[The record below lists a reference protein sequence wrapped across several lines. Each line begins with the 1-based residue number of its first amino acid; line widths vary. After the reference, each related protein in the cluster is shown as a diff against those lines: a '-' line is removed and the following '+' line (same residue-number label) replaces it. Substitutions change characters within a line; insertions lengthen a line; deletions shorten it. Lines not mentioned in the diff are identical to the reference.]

1 MPGHARSLP
10 ELGRRPVRCGGYPRT
25 GPFDYGSGDDAGAR
39 ADGEPGGVV
48 APGPGAWSWADGPIE
63 PDAFRPSA
71 MDRIRRSGPGAML
84 AAAMLGLAEVIEGRP
99 PREEIAIVTEA
110 PGEPFRR
117 VELRLDPVHKE
128 RSLVIV
134 HAEAPPAPSPHPDA
148 DRR

>member
-1 MPGHARSLP
+1 MARPARSLP
-10 ELGRRPVRCGGYPRT
+10 EIGRRPVRCGGYPRT
-25 GPFDYGSGDDAGAR
+25 GPFDDGSGAGNGCNA
-39 ADGEPGGVV
+39 V
-48 APGPGAWSWADGPIE
+48 AAPEIGAWDRIDEAIE

-71 MDRIRRSGPGAML
+71 MDRIRRSGPGAVL

-134 HAEAPPAPSPHPDA
+134 HAEAPHPPSPHPDA
-148 DRR
+148 GRR